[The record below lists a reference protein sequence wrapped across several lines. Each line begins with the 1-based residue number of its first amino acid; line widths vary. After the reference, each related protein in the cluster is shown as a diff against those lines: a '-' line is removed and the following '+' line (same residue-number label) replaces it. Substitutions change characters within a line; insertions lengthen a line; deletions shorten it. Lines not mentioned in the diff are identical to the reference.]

1 MRTVGRATT
10 AGRLKARSAV
20 DRQGGGVLVG
30 VAPSRKGGLGR
41 YRDGQFRAFAD
52 GRPSGV
58 AINLYRGQEFGCD
71 QSAAQQPPDG
81 RRREAP

>member
-1 MRTVGRATT
+1 VRTVGRATT

-20 DRQGGGVLVG
+20 DRQGGVLVR
-30 VAPSRKGGLGR
+30 VAPSRKGGSGR

-81 RRREAP
+81 GRREAP